1 MKPAVLARGCCTTPA
16 AMCFWAAMFVLIYG
30 AGLLL
35 RSAWPAVQP
44 FGDTLILVALA
55 AACVINFGR
64 NRTFHCGMTGPLFIL
79 AAVAAALIEAGTWR
93 FDMAIV
99 WGVVLL
105 GVGIAF
111 FIEWRTVGHH
121 GQSTACAP

>member
-1 MKPAVLARGCCTTPA
+1 MKPGVLARSCCTTPA
-16 AMCFWAAMFVLIYG
+16 AMCFWAAMFVVIYG
-30 AGLLL
+30 AGLLV
-35 RSAWPAVQP
+35 RSAWPAVEP

-64 NRTFHCGMTGPLFIL
+64 NRTLHCGMTGPLFL
-79 AAVAAALIEAGTWR
+79 LGAVAAAFIEAGTWQ

-105 GVGIAF
+105 GVGISF
-111 FIEWRTVGHH
+111 IIEWRTVGQRSDLD
-121 GQSTACAP
+121 GCAP

>member
-1 MKPAVLARGCCTTPA
+1 
-16 AMCFWAAMFVLIYG
+16 MFVLTYG

-35 RSAWPAVQP
+35 RSASPAVEP
-44 FGDTLILVALA
+44 FGDTLILAALA

-64 NRTFHCGMTGPLFIL
+64 NRTLHCGMTGPLFIL
-79 AAVAAALIEAGTWR
+79 GAVAAALIEAGIWQ

-111 FIEWRTVGHH
+111 FIEWRTVGRH
-121 GQSTACAP
+121 GQSDACTP

>member
-1 MKPAVLARGCCTTPA
+1 MKPGVLARSCCTTPA
-16 AMCFWAAMFVLIYG
+16 AMCFWAAMFVVIYG
-30 AGLLL
+30 AGLLV

-55 AACVINFGR
+55 AACLINFGR
-64 NRTFHCGMTGPLFIL
+64 NRTLHCGMTGPLFIL
-79 AAVAAALIEAGTWR
+79 GAVAAGLIEAGTWQ

-105 GVGIAF
+105 GVGISF
-111 FIEWRTVGHH
+111 IIEWRTVGQRSDLD
-121 GQSTACAP
+121 GCAP

>member
-1 MKPAVLARGCCTTPA
+1 MKPGVLARSCCTTPA
-16 AMCFWAAMFVLIYG
+16 AMCFWAAMFVVIYG
-30 AGLLL
+30 AGLLV

-55 AACVINFGR
+55 AACLINFGR
-64 NRTFHCGMTGPLFIL
+64 NRTLHCGMTGPLFIL
-79 AAVAAALIEAGTWR
+79 GAVAAALIEAGTWQ

-111 FIEWRTVGHH
+111 FIEWWTVGHD
-121 GQSTACAP
+121 GQSSACAP

>member
-1 MKPAVLARGCCTTPA
+1 MKPGVLARSCCTTPA
-16 AMCFWAAMFVLIYG
+16 AMCFWAAMFLLIFG
-30 AGLLL
+30 AGLLV
-35 RSAWPAVQP
+35 RSVWPAVYP
-44 FGDTLILVALA
+44 FGNTLILVALG

-64 NRTFHCGMTGPLFIL
+64 NRTLHCGMTGPLFVL
-79 AAVAAALIEAGTWR
+79 GAVAAALIEAGAWQ

-111 FIEWRTVGHH
+111 IIEWRTVGQH
-121 GQSTACAP
+121 GQSNACTR